1 MSNSSSSN
9 QTASTNQVNF
19 SEHNV
24 SGFYH
29 DLQKKNRL
37 MSVTLHPST
46 VTEDKGVTW
55 TKVTEGIGKGDIKYR
70 KEPIA
75 TAILKEDFTIAIA
88 NSWTDFNG
96 GDTLNQ
102 IWNSV
107 RPFAAYAS
115 YAAEHL
121 QKMSDAGHELGDL
134 GNTAVKFIENAID
147 TALPYVKKGVDYLN
161 RSLVVQGSRFSYYG
175 GTGTSFGNLAMK
187 FTLFADWK
195 EVSEGSYTY
204 KTVHDQLI
212 ELNPYLMG
220 KYVKWDG
227 EDSNN
232 SLNQFIGWQKPPG
245 GFKAD
250 VKNVDNFV
258 EGTLLLNFGGY
269 YCIPNIVIRDAQFVF
284 SKQMVKDPNKPNTIS
299 PLSCDVTLTL
309 QPATKFSDV
318 MLFDF
323 CNGTYT
329 SDDVKKIQDDLT
341 AKLKAIQTKNEQIFG
356 NVTPMVDSEIQRPE
370 GSESMTDYDRPMF
383 T

>member
-9 QTASTNQVNF
+9 QTSSTDNVNF

-46 VTEDKGVTW
+46 VTDDKGVTW
-55 TKVTEGIGKGDIKYR
+55 TKVTEGISGKGDIKYR

-75 TAILKEDFTIAIA
+75 IAILKEDFTIAIA

-134 GNTAVKFIENAID
+134 GNAAVKFLENAID

-195 EVSEGSYTY
+195 EVSEGSYKY
-204 KTVHDQLI
+204 KTVHDQLQ

-220 KYVKWDG
+220 KYVNWDG
-227 EDSNN
+227 DPNN
-232 SLNQFIGWQKPPG
+232 SLNQFIGWQTPPG

-284 SKQMVKDPNKPNTIS
+284 SKQMVKDHKKPNTIS

-323 CNGTYT
+323 CNGTFT

-341 AKLKAIQTKNEQIFG
+341 TKLNAIQSKNKQVFG
-356 NVTPMVDSEIQRPE
+356 S
-370 GSESMTDYDRPMF
+370 
-383 T
+383 